1 MAHAAAAAAV
11 PLRRPLLLVALKPT
25 TRLLSSLAA
34 PPPGLRGH
42 PRALRPAGPP
52 RPTDAAGDTDDPD
65 AGGGGGDAAATFRR
79 NRSELKRK
87 ARRGVKWGMELA
99 KLPPPQ
105 IKRILRAAS
114 LEAEVFEALML
125 VKVQRVV
132 GSAVRYPWCC
142 WIAGLKLSFRW
153 FCLQKFGPDVREG
166 KRRQYNY
173 IGIRLL
179 LSSFNFFSLRA
190 IHLRVAPLLWCS
202 DHQMCCACFCSFE
215 SRRVCKHQ
223 V

>member
-42 PRALRPAGPP
+42 PRALRP

-65 AGGGGGDAAATFRR
+65 AGGDGGDAAATFRR

-114 LEAEVFEALML
+114 LETEVFEALML

-132 GSAVRYPWCC
+132 GSAVRYPWCLLDRGVETLVSLVLLAEI
-142 WIAGLKLSFRW
+142 WAG
-153 FCLQKFGPDVREG
+153 CAGREEEAVQLH
-166 KRRQYNY
+166 RYT
-173 IGIRLL
+173 
-179 LSSFNFFSLRA
+179 SASLV
-190 IHLRVAPLLWCS
+190 L
-202 DHQMCCACFCSFE
+202 
-215 SRRVCKHQ
+215 
-223 V
+223 